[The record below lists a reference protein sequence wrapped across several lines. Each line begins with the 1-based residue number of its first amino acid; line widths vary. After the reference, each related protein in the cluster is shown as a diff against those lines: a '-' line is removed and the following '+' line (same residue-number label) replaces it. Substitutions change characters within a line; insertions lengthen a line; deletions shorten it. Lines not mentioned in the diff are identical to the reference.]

1 MLLKRGDTNEIRYKQ
16 SFSLVTTGGTS
27 VETIRKYIEK
37 REVMKIVKHKAYK
50 FRLYPNKE
58 QAILINKTIGSS
70 RFVFNYF
77 LNLWNEEYKRTGKGL
92 TYNKCAVKIP
102 TLKKSDEY
110 SWLKEVDSIAL
121 QSSIKNLEDSFNRFF
136 KKQNKTPRFKSKKNP
151 VQSYTTKN
159 SNNNIQIE
167 GNKVKIP
174 KLKWVK
180 FANSREVK
188 GKILRATIIKRP
200 SGKYFVSLL
209 VEETIRELP
218 KAKSSVGIDL
228 GIKDFA
234 ILDNGIIYN
243 NHKFTYKMEQKLKRE
258 QRKLSRR
265 QLQAKK
271 KGIDLFE
278 AKNYQKQKIKVARL
292 HEKVANQREDFLNKV
307 STEIIKNHDII
318 CIEDL
323 NVKGMLRNY
332 KLSKSI
338 SDVSWSSFVTK
349 LQYKADWYGK
359 EIIKIDK
366 WYPSSQICSSCGANT
381 GKKTLDI
388 RTWTCEC
395 GVEHDRDINAGKN
408 IKNEGLRIRN
418 LKLNI

>member
-1 MLLKRGDTNEIRYKQ
+1 M
-16 SFSLVTTGGTS
+16 
-27 VETIRKYIEK
+27 
-37 REVMKIVKHKAYK
+37 VKHKAYK

-58 QAILINKTIGSS
+58 QEILISKTIGCS

-77 LNLWNEEYKRTGKGL
+77 LNLWNEEYKKTGKGL
-92 TYNKCAVKIP
+92 SYNKCAVKIP

-188 GKILRATIIKRP
+188 GKIIRATIIKRH

-234 ILDNGIIYN
+234 ILDNGTVYKN
-243 NHKFTYKMEQKLKRE
+243 NRFTTKMAKQLARE

-265 QLQAKK
+265 YEQAKK
-271 KGIDLFE
+271 DGKKLED

-292 HEKVANQREDFLNKV
+292 HEKVANKREDFLNKV
-307 STEIIKNHDII
+307 STIIVKNHDVI

-323 NVKGMLRNY
+323 NTKGMLRNH
-332 KLSKSI
+332 KLAKSI
-338 SDVSWSSFVTK
+338 SDVSWSMFVSK

-359 EIIKIDK
+359 QVVKIDK
-366 WYPSSQICSSCGANT
+366 WYPSSQICSSCGVKS

-388 RTWTCEC
+388 RNWTCEC
-395 GVEHDRDINAGKN
+395 GAEHDRDINASKN
-408 IKNEGLRIRN
+408 IKNEGLRQIQSYD
-418 LKLNI
+418 KIG